1 MKCSKAHKL
10 ISLYIDGELPERDV
24 KTLEDHMK
32 ACHMC
37 RAEFEEGKEL
47 HNLFA
52 NVDGF
57 KAPYGFHTRVMANI
71 SSGKAIRGSG
81 IPVFVR
87 LAEALVVI
95 VVIALGALSGSL
107 VITGYP
113 TDKAR
118 DIMASLSLDVFD
130 PAPPDSLGGAYLAM
144 TEVRD
149 EK

>member
-1 MKCSKAHKL
+1 
-10 ISLYIDGELPERDV
+10 
-24 KTLEDHMK
+24 
-32 ACHMC
+32 
-37 RAEFEEGKEL
+37 
-47 HNLFA
+47 
-52 NVDGF
+52 
-57 KAPYGFHTRVMANI
+57 MANI